1 VGLENLPG
9 LSDTALGWA
18 TAAVPEDVVHVAP
31 LGGGIT
37 NTKWVLVL
45 TSGERLVMRWADP
58 ARWGLL
64 GREHVR
70 REVLACQLLV
80 EAGLPVPVLIASDPD
95 GISAGGPANLLTWRP
110 GHSRLNP
117 LSRSAIDAL
126 AHAAVA
132 IHQQPVPPRD
142 RPPTFTP
149 RGLDD
154 AQVPSWTSQPELWRQ
169 AIEVFHA
176 GVPAAPHGLLH
187 RDFHLGNTLWEN
199 DKVTGLI
206 DWAETSWGPPDVD
219 VAHMCSDF
227 AMMHAPAD
235 ADRFRTAYLSAGGRL
250 DRDPDTTRFWTISDV
265 LGFLPDPAHILPA
278 VGPTRPDLSA
288 RLLRDRLEAFLAVT
302 LAQGPLSSHG
312 R

>member
-1 VGLENLPG
+1 MVGPENLAGLPG
-9 LSDTALGWA
+9 AALDWA
-18 TAAVPEDVVHVAP
+18 TEAARGEVVDVAP
-31 LGGGIT
+31 VGGGIT

-45 TSGERLVMRWADP
+45 SSGERLVMRWADP

-70 REVLACQLLV
+70 RETLACRLLV
-80 EAGLPVPVLIASDPD
+80 DTGIPVPGVIASDPD

-110 GHSRLNP
+110 GRSRLDP

-132 IHQQPVPPRD
+132 VHRHPVTRSD
-142 RPPTFTP
+142 RPTTFTF

-154 AQVPSWTSQPELWRQ
+154 PQVPSWTSRPELWRR
-169 AIEVFHA
+169 AIEVFRG

-199 DKVTGLI
+199 DEVTGLI
-206 DWAETSWGPPDVD
+206 DWAETSWGPAGVD

-227 AMMHAPAD
+227 AMMHGPA
-235 ADRFRTAYLSAGGRL
+235 AAELFRTAYLSAGGHL
-250 DRDPDTTRFWTISDV
+250 DLDPDAARFWTISDV

-278 VGPTRPDLSA
+278 VSPGRPDLSA
-288 RLLRDRLEAFLAVT
+288 RVIRDRLEALLAVT
-302 LAQGPLSSHG
+302 FE